1 MFSESRI
8 KDLLGRSDLALTVY
22 SECDSTN
29 LRAIEYARENGTHDA
44 VFLADSQTAGRGRLG
59 RSFLSPAGRGI
70 YLSILTAR
78 LPRGE
83 DAVSVTAYA
92 AVAVCRAI
100 ERLTS
105 LSPVIKWVNDIYV
118 GGRKVAGIL
127 AQGIVA
133 PGSNELSG
141 VVMGVGINVLGKELD
156 PEIDAIA
163 TTLEREG
170 DAPDRERLVTE
181 IISRLWSYCPIL
193 CGKHR
198 IIKNYRD
205 NLTPRLTL
213 SSSRADLCL
222 LPAALQPSQITLIQ
236 SVIKAIGSWASGPAA
251 ASLFP
256 IHSYWSRVWGRLTVP
271 LPFWH
276 APNFDA

>member
-1 MFSESRI
+1 MFSKSRI
-8 KDLLGRSDLALTVY
+8 KALFGHSDLELTVY
-22 SECDSTN
+22 PECDSTN
-29 LRAIEYARENGTHDA
+29 LRAVEYAREHGAHDA

-59 RSFLSPAGRGI
+59 RSFISPAGRGI
-70 YLSILTAR
+70 YLSILTSR
-78 LPRGE
+78 LPSGG

-105 LSPVIKWVNDIYV
+105 LTPTVKWVNDIYV

-156 PEIDAIA
+156 PEIDTIA

-170 DAPDRERLVTE
+170 DAPDRELLVVE
-181 IISRLWSYCPIL
+181 IIREFLDNISDVGTKKCADEYRRRSFLV
-193 CGKHR
+193 GKDVHV
-198 IIKNYRD
+198 I
-205 NLTPRLTL
+205 
-213 SSSRADLCL
+213 RADVSY
-222 LPAALQPSQITLIQ
+222 PAHVLGITDRCELILERAKGEREILATGEV
-236 SVIKAIGSWASGPAA
+236 SVREQQK
-251 ASLFP
+251 
-256 IHSYWSRVWGRLTVP
+256 
-271 LPFWH
+271 
-276 APNFDA
+276 

>member
-83 DAVSVTAYA
+83 DAVSVTADA

-181 IISRLWSYCPIL
+181 IIREFL
-193 CGKHR
+193 
-198 IIKNYRD
+198 D
-205 NLTPRLTL
+205 NLSDVGTKKCADEYRRRSFLVGKDVRVI
-213 SSSRADLCL
+213 RADASY
-222 LPAALQPSQITLIQ
+222 PARVLGITDQCELILERTDGEREILATGEV
-236 SVIKAIGSWASGPAA
+236 SVREQRK
-251 ASLFP
+251 
-256 IHSYWSRVWGRLTVP
+256 
-271 LPFWH
+271 
-276 APNFDA
+276 

>member
-1 MFSESRI
+1 MLCYRNSNFFFNIFSI
-8 KDLLGRSDLALTVY
+8 VILNK
-22 SECDSTN
+22 
-29 LRAIEYARENGTHDA
+29 
-44 VFLADSQTAGRGRLG
+44 ADSFITW
-59 RSFLSPAGRGI
+59 I
-70 YLSILTAR
+70 
-78 LPRGE
+78 
-83 DAVSVTAYA
+83 
-92 AVAVCRAI
+92 
-100 ERLTS
+100 S
-105 LSPVIKWVNDIYV
+105 LRVDFMN
-118 GGRKVAGIL
+118 L
-127 AQGIVA
+127 CF
-133 PGSNELSG
+133 
-141 VVMGVGINVLGKELD
+141 
-156 PEIDAIA
+156 
-163 TTLEREG
+163 
-170 DAPDRERLVTE
+170 
-181 IISRLWSYCPIL
+181 RLWSYCPIL